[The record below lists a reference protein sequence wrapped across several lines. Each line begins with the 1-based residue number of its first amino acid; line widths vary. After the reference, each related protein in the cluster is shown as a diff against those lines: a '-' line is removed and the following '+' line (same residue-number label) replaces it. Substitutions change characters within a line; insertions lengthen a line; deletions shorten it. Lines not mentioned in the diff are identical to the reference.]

1 MRGGCSINRI
11 QLSRKVIFVIA
22 ILILLLTVSVDADE
36 GDTIV
41 SIDPSSQT
49 VSPESNFTVN
59 VSCAPGQPIKSF
71 ELKLSFNASLLQVN
85 SVTEGNIFSGYST
98 YFNSGTINNTAG
110 TVVDVYNLIIG
121 LGNVSGNGTLVSI
134 NFTAKNVTG
143 ISTLDLYDVGVT
155 NETAYVPIAV
165 NNGTVQVDATP
176 PEIVDNSPASGTTGD
191 TYTFNVSVT
200 DNVDNADELTVRVNW
215 SHGSQGGNE
224 SMMHVGGN
232 YFEKTVTLDQNSTSS
247 MTYVLYANDT
257 YGNANTTTQASVT
270 VQDNDDPSLVADN
283 SDASGTT
290 GDLFG
295 FDVTVS
301 DNVGVG
307 SVNVS
312 WSHGSLIGNLA
323 LSDDGDGT
331 WSGSV
336 TLDDSLGNLIYRVQ
350 VNDTS
355 GNYVRG
361 SQQSKSV
368 SDNDNPQVINVSA
381 TPSIQ
386 DIDGYVN
393 ITAVVTD
400 NIAIGSVYLNI
411 TYPDS
416 SIQNFSITGNKSG
429 NTYYCNKTYSMM
441 GTYTYFIWADD
452 SSGNSV
458 ISTTDTFSVG
468 ESTSPQIS
476 NIANVTSDPL
486 DTNSSLGWV
495 NITCDVTDNIA
506 VDEVFLNITN
516 PDGSYNNVS
525 MNAGAS
531 NSYYYNS
538 SVAFSTYGNYS
549 YFIWANDTSD
559 NADISSSYDFSMPP
573 NWDVDMNGECK
584 VFDLTLLSNHYNET
598 GTLGWIREDVDNNGV
613 IQILDFVF
621 VSNHY
626 NEVWWV

>member
-1 MRGGCSINRI
+1 MRVLGKSKFGTGIA
-11 QLSRKVIFVIA
+11 VIMGVIIA
-22 ILILLLTVSVDADE
+22 VGALILTVEAAGTTTVSIA
-36 GDTIV
+36 
-41 SIDPSSQT
+41 PSSQT

-143 ISTLDLYDVGVT
+143 ISTLGLYDVGVT

-176 PEIVDNSPASGTTGD
+176 PEIIDNSPASGTTGD

-200 DNVDNADELTVRVNW
+200 DNVDTADELTVKVDW

-257 YGNANTTTQASVT
+257 YGNTNTTTQASVT
-270 VQDNDDPSLVADN
+270 VQDNDNPSLVADN

-386 DIDGYVN
+386 DIGGYVN

-429 NTYYCNKTYSMM
+429 NTYYCNKTYSTM

-476 NIANVTSDPL
+476 NITNTTSDPL
-486 DTNSSLGWV
+486 DTNSSFGWV

-549 YFIWANDTSD
+549 YFIWANDTSG

-598 GTLGWIREDVDNNGV
+598 GTPGWIREDVDNNGV

>member
-1 MRGGCSINRI
+1 MRGGCSINKI
-11 QLSRKVIFVIA
+11 QLSRKVIFVIV

-143 ISTLDLYDVGVT
+143 ISTLGLYNVGVT

-200 DNVDNADELTVRVNW
+200 DNVDTADELTVRVNW
-215 SHGSQGGNE
+215 SHGSQGANE
-224 SMMHVGGN
+224 SMINVGGN
-232 YFEKTVTLDQNSTSS
+232 YFEKTVTLDQNSTSN
-247 MTYVLYANDT
+247 MAYVLYANDT
-257 YGNANTTTQASVT
+257 YGNTNTTTQASVT

-295 FDVTVS
+295 FDVIVS

-386 DIDGYVN
+386 DIGGYVN

-441 GTYTYFIWADD
+441 GTYTYFVWADD

-468 ESTSPQIS
+468 ESTLPQIS
-476 NIANVTSDPL
+476 NIANTTSDPL
-486 DTNSSLGWV
+486 DTNSSFGWV
-495 NITCDVTDNIA
+495 NITCDVTDNIG

-525 MNAGAS
+525 MSATGAS
-531 NSYYYNS
+531 SYYSNS
-538 SVAFSTYGNYS
+538 STAFSTHGNYS
-549 YFIWANDTSD
+549 YFIWANDTSG

-584 VFDLTLLSNHYNET
+584 VFDLTLISNHYNET
-598 GTLGWIREDVDNNGV
+598 GAPGWIREDVDNNGV

>member
-1 MRGGCSINRI
+1 MRGGCSINKI
-11 QLSRKVIFVIA
+11 QLSRKIIFVIV
-22 ILILLLTVSVDADE
+22 ILILLLTLSVVADAA
-36 GDTIV
+36 DTVV

-59 VSCAPGQPIKSF
+59 VSCAPGQPIKAF
-71 ELKLSFNASLLQVN
+71 ELKLSFNASILQVI

-121 LGNVSGNGTLVSI
+121 LGNVSVNGTLVSI

-143 ISTLDLYDVGVT
+143 ISTMDLYDVGVT

-165 NNGTVQVDATP
+165 NNGTAQVDATP

-191 TYTFNVSVT
+191 TYTFNVSVI
-200 DNVDNADELTVRVNW
+200 DNVDTAGELTVKVDW

-224 SMMHVGGN
+224 SLTNVGGN
-232 YFEKTVTLDQNSTSS
+232 YFEKTVNLDQNSTSS

-257 YGNANTTTQASVT
+257 YGNTNTTTQASVN
-270 VQDNDDPSLVADN
+270 VQDNDNPSLVADN

-290 GDLFG
+290 GDSFS

-331 WSGSV
+331 WSGNV

-386 DIDGYVN
+386 DLGGYVN
-393 ITAVVTD
+393 ITVVVTD
-400 NIAIGSVYLNI
+400 NIAIGNVYLNI

-416 SIQNFSITGNKSG
+416 SIQNFSITGNKTG
-429 NTYYCNKTYSMM
+429 NTYYCNKTHTQV
-441 GTYTYFIWADD
+441 GTFTYFIWVNDTSNNTNTASFYTFKVTVAYVYVNDD
-452 SSGNSV
+452 
-458 ISTTDTFSVG
+458 
-468 ESTSPQIS
+468 
-476 NIANVTSDPL
+476 
-486 DTNSSLGWV
+486 
-495 NITCDVTDNIA
+495 
-506 VDEVFLNITN
+506 
-516 PDGSYNNVS
+516 
-525 MNAGAS
+525 
-531 NSYYYNS
+531 YNS
-538 SVAFSTYGNYS
+538 STPGWN
-549 YFIWANDTSD
+549 ITH
-559 NADISSSYDFSMPP
+559 
-573 NWDVDMNGECK
+573 
-584 VFDLTLLSNHYNET
+584 FDK
-598 GTLGWIREDVDNNGV
+598 
-613 IQILDFVF
+613 IQI
-621 VSNHY
+621 
-626 NEVWWV
+626 